1 MRRWLSLLCCLLAV
15 TGVSLAQDATPV
27 EPISTLEAGD
37 FRALAV
43 THDGS
48 RLLVADAENNQV
60 RVYDFTD
67 PETPTRLTSI
77 DTSGTPVLL
86 SGGAGF
92 GLAAV
97 TTSEDTDL
105 VEVVVPVPPGARLPV
120 TSGSIIPIDKDPRA
134 LALSPNSHWGIVVSD
149 ASYTLLEIN
158 APDNVDSIPFDER
171 LVGAALSDT
180 NAYLLRENSLEIA
193 PLDALAALSASQTL
207 EFTGT
212 ASAVALNADS
222 TLGVIVVD
230 GTRLLFFNPQ
240 TLQESERM
248 TVEGSPVSSVHFI
261 GSGETETVLVTQEG
275 GSSVIAVNGSDPQ
288 ASDAMASAAEN
299 DRPIQALATFEQ
311 FLIITDGVTI
321 RIFAT

>member
-1 MRRWLSLLCCLLAV
+1 MRRWLSLLLCLFAI
-15 TGVSLAQDATPV
+15 TGASLAQDPTPV

-43 THDGS
+43 TTDGS

-67 PETPTRLTSI
+67 PETPARLTSI
-77 DTSGTPVLL
+77 EMSGTPVLL

-97 TTSEDTDL
+97 TTNEDTDL
-105 VEVVVPVPPGARLPV
+105 VEVVVPVSPSARLPV
-120 TSGSIIPIDKDPRA
+120 TTGSIIPIDKNPRA
-134 LALSPNSHWGIVVSD
+134 LALSPDSHWGIVVSE

-180 NAYLLRENSLEIA
+180 NAYLLRENSLESA
-193 PLDALAALSASQTL
+193 PLDALAALSVAQTL
-207 EFTGT
+207 DFNGS
-212 ASAVALNADS
+212 ASAVALDGEG
-222 TLGVIVVD
+222 TLGAIVVD
-230 GTRLLFFNPQ
+230 GNRLLFFDPQ
-240 TLQESERM
+240 TMQETDSI

-261 GSGETETVLVTQEG
+261 GSGDAETVLVTQEG

-288 ASDAMASAAEN
+288 ASDALANAAVN
-299 DRPIQALATFEQ
+299 DRPIQALATFDQ
-311 FLIITDGVTI
+311 YLIITDGVTI

>member
-1 MRRWLSLLCCLLAV
+1 MHRWLALLCCLLAV
-15 TGVSLAQDATPV
+15 TGVSLAQDPTPV

-43 THDGS
+43 TTDGS

-60 RVYDFTD
+60 RVYDFSD
-67 PETPTRLTSI
+67 PETPARLTSI
-77 DTSGTPVLL
+77 DISGTPVLL

-97 TTSEDTDL
+97 TTNEETDL
-105 VEVVVPVPPGARLPV
+105 VEVVVPAPPGARLPV
-120 TSGSIIPIDKDPRA
+120 TTGSTIPIDKDPRA

-158 APDNVDSIPFDER
+158 APDNVDSIPFDEP

-180 NAYLLRENSLEIA
+180 NAYLLRENSLESA

-207 EFTGT
+207 DFEGT
-212 ASAVALNADS
+212 ASTVALNADS

-230 GTRLLFFNPQ
+230 ETRLLFFNPQ
-240 TLQESERM
+240 TMEAENSI

-261 GSGETETVLVTQEG
+261 GSGEAETVLVTQEG
-275 GSSVIAVNGSDPQ
+275 GSSVVAVNGSDPQ
-288 ASDAMASAAEN
+288 ASDALASAAVN